1 MHFPWQG
8 FDDVTFLPLMP
19 AAPRETESGPRRGKM
34 CLCEFQSA
42 IGSEA
47 KKKKKKAALHFREF
61 CVKVPFGSQPSKHF
75 GAKPAA
81 NHSPGPAGPQGL
93 KITPTNLLAGL
104 RANGDSGLSH
114 VLH

>member
-1 MHFPWQG
+1 MY
-8 FDDVTFLPLMP
+8 
-19 AAPRETESGPRRGKM
+19 
-34 CLCEFQSA
+34 LCEFQSA

-47 KKKKKKAALHFREF
+47 KTTTTTKKPALHFREF

-75 GAKPAA
+75 GAEPAA

-104 RANGDSGLSH
+104 GANGDSGLAH